1 MRLRKTALS
10 LVVLA
15 LALPQLAAADW
26 EAGVAAFKSGNYKEA
41 AQHFQEVIEQQP
53 ELFQGYLMLGQ
64 TLLKD
69 KQAAKAVPHLQK
81 ALELNAGDV
90 QTSILLAQALY
101 QTRKYREV
109 TQVLGKVDP
118 SALPKGT
125 QAAVYRMRG
134 GSYLSTGQTDRA
146 VADLGKAAELSPND
160 AKAQYDYG
168 KAAYAAGQT
177 KTAVR
182 ALEQAVRLDGQNPDY
197 RKDYVEAL
205 KRSGRMARGAEKEA
219 TYEKA
224 EAAAQALVSA
234 RPTYDNLLL
243 LGEVQ
248 LGAKSYDAAVE
259 SLTKAAG
266 MKGNDWLP
274 QFYLGQ
280 ALTAK
285 RQFASAEPPLQKA
298 LQLASAAADQKTV
311 WRQLGFVYEKQKKY
325 DQSISAYQK
334 AGDSGSVARVEEN
347 RRIAEENREI
357 EEHNRMVEQLEDEA
371 KALEEELKSLPGGAP
386 PPRR

>member
-1 MRLRKTALS
+1 MRLPRTALS
-10 LVVLA
+10 LAVLVLA
-15 LALPQLAAADW
+15 LPSLAVADW
-26 EAGVAAFKSGNYKEA
+26 EAGVAAFKAGNYKEA
-41 AQHFQEVIEQQP
+41 AQQFQEVIEQQP
-53 ELFQGYLMLGQ
+53 DLFQGYLMLGQ

-109 TQVLGKVDP
+109 AQVLGKVDP
-118 SALPKGT
+118 SSLPKGT
-125 QAAVYRMRG
+125 QAAVYKMRG
-134 GSYLSTGQTDRA
+134 GAYLSTGQTDRA
-146 VADLGKAAELSPND
+146 VADLGKAASLSPND
-160 AKAQYDYG
+160 AQSQYDYG

-177 KTAVR
+177 KTAIQ
-182 ALEQAVRLDGQNPDY
+182 ALEQATRLDSQNPEI

-205 KRSGRMARGAEKEA
+205 KRYGRMARGSEKEA
-219 TYEKA
+219 TYKKA

-234 RPTYDNLLL
+234 RPTFDNLLL

-248 LGAKSYDAAVE
+248 LGAKSYDAAVD
-259 SLTKAAG
+259 SLTKASG
-266 MKGNDWLP
+266 MKSSDWLP
-274 QFYLGQ
+274 LYYLGQ

-285 RQFASAEPPLQKA
+285 GQYSSAEQPLQKA
-298 LQLASAAADQKTV
+298 LQLASKTEDQNTV
-311 WRQLGFVYEKQKKY
+311 WRQLGFVYEKQKKF

-334 AGDSGSVARVEEN
+334 AGDPGSAARVGEN
-347 RRIAEENREI
+347 KKIAEENKEI
-357 EEHNRMVEQLEDEA
+357 EEHNKMVEQLEDEA

-386 PPRR
+386 PPR